1 MVLIGWAL
9 LGAVLGAVGAEV
21 LRASKPE
28 LVEKVE
34 DAARRLVGS
43 LYSSKSEEKSAVA
56 AAEAEAEADSPLEVT
71 AARPDEGTALE
82 AQEPRKPVAEAEPPV
97 LPDTSAVS
105 EPGER
110 RRTGKQQSV
119 TAAKERRMR
128 TKKTRPK

>member
-1 MVLIGWAL
+1 MILIGWAL

-43 LYSSKSEEKSAVA
+43 LYSSKSEEKGAVA
-56 AAEAEAEADSPLEVT
+56 AAAEEADSPLEAT

-82 AQEPRKPVAEAEPPV
+82 EQEPRKPVAEAEPPV

>member
-1 MVLIGWAL
+1 MILIGWAL

-43 LYSSKSEEKSAVA
+43 LYSSKSEEKGAVA
-56 AAEAEAEADSPLEVT
+56 AAEEEADSPLEAT

-82 AQEPRKPVAEAEPPV
+82 EQEPRKPVAEAEPPV

>member
-1 MVLIGWAL
+1 MILIGWAL

-43 LYSSKSEEKSAVA
+43 LYSSKSEEKGAVA
-56 AAEAEAEADSPLEVT
+56 AAEQGADSPLEAT
-71 AARPDEGTALE
+71 AARPDEGTGLE
-82 AQEPRKPVAEAEPPV
+82 EQEPRKPVAEAEPPV

-119 TAAKERRMR
+119 TAAKGRKMR
-128 TKKTRPK
+128 AKKTRPK

>member
-1 MVLIGWAL
+1 MMLIGWAL
-9 LGAVLGAVGAEV
+9 LGAVLGAAGTEV

-43 LYSSKSEEKSAVA
+43 LCSSKSEEKGAVA
-56 AAEAEAEADSPLEVT
+56 ATEKEAESALEAT
-71 AARPDEGTALE
+71 AARPDEGPGVE
-82 AQEPRKPVAEAEPPV
+82 EQESGKPVAEVERPV

-105 EPGER
+105 EPSEP
-110 RRTGKQQSV
+110 RRTAKQQSV
-119 TAAKERRMR
+119 TATKGQRMR